1 MPLAV
6 LNGRALTTKVLAAAT
21 AALILGAAFVAHAAP
36 KSPKAAKNVD
46 IPLPVL
52 APWHNRPAALGKGP
66 TAKAAT
72 EKSAKTDKA
81 KAPPNEKP
89 APGEPSV
96 TTLVAP
102 DPNAWSDDDVSE
114 SLKACVIKLA
124 SIQARVEISEPFRK
138 GACGAPAAVEVKKL
152 GTRYPITISPAATL
166 RCDMA
171 VSLYQFVEESLQP
184 TAVAVLGSPIVS
196 FQGISSY
203 SCRNRNGD
211 PGGKLSE
218 HALANALDVPTFKLA
233 DGRTVKVVS
242 DWGPTARD
250 AARETD
256 PVVQPVAEPAKPQG
270 KVRLASL
277 KGTQLSRRQVRL
289 LRRAAKVGKEVSVPP
304 PPVKKSDALK
314 STPVKKTATKNT
326 STKKNGPNETGAS
339 KAGAPI
345 PAKKPEAKK
354 APATAAKASPPKV
367 TSEMRFLKQVH
378 ADACK
383 YFGTVLGPEANEA
396 HRDHFHFDMAPR
408 KRSNYCR

>member
-6 LNGRALTTKVLAAAT
+6 LDGRTLTAKVLAAGF
-21 AALILGAAFVAHAAP
+21 AALVICAAVPAHAASKP
-36 KSPKAAKNVD
+36 AKTPNGAKRVD

-66 TAKAAT
+66 NAKSTA
-72 EKSAKTDKA
+72 EKPSGTLKTTAEADA
-81 KAPPNEKP
+81 KP
-89 APGEPSV
+89 APVEPSV
-96 TTLVAP
+96 TALVAP
-102 DPNAWSDDDVSE
+102 DPNVWSEDDVSE

-138 GACGAPAAVEVKKL
+138 GGCGAPAAVEVKKL
-152 GTRYPITISPAATL
+152 GTRYPITLSPAATL

-184 TAVAVLGSPIVS
+184 AAVAVLGSPIVS

-211 PGGKLSE
+211 AAGKLSE
-218 HALANALDVPTFKLA
+218 HALANALDVGSFNLA
-233 DGRTVKVVS
+233 DGRTVRVAS
-242 DWGPTARD
+242 DWGPTDRD
-250 AARETD
+250 AERETD
-256 PVVQPVAEPAKPQG
+256 PVVQTVTESVKANG
-270 KVRLASL
+270 NVRLASL
-277 KGTQLSRRQVRL
+277 EGQRLSHRQLRRL
-289 LRRAAKVGKEVSVPP
+289 GRAAKVAKEVSVPP
-304 PPVKKSDALK
+304 TPIKKSDALK
-314 STPVKKTATKNT
+314 SSQ
-326 STKKNGPNETGAS
+326 STKAAAVKV
-339 KAGAPI
+339 GAPL
-345 PAKKPEAKK
+345 PTKKPEAKK
-354 APATAAKASPPKV
+354 APAPVIKPPPPKI
-367 TSEMRFLKQVH
+367 TNEMRFLKQVH

>member
-6 LNGRALTTKVLAAAT
+6 LDGSTLIAKVLVAGV
-21 AALILGAAFVAHAAP
+21 AALIVGAAIDAHAASKP
-36 KSPKAAKNVD
+36 AKKPNGAKSVD

-66 TAKAAT
+66 NAKATAETPAKT
-72 EKSAKTDKA
+72 EKADA
-81 KAPPNEKP
+81 DAKP

-96 TTLVAP
+96 TALVAP
-102 DPNAWSDDDVSE
+102 DPNVWSEDDVSE

-152 GTRYPITISPAATL
+152 GTRYPITLSPAATL

-184 TAVAVLGSPIVS
+184 AAVAVLGSPIVS

-211 PGGKLSE
+211 TGGKLSE
-218 HALANALDVPTFKLA
+218 HALANALDVGTFKLA
-233 DGRTVKVVS
+233 DGRIVRVAS

-250 AARETD
+250 AERDTD
-256 PVVQPVAEPAKPQG
+256 PVVQPVAEPAKAKG
-270 KVRLASL
+270 NVRLASL
-277 KGTQLSRRQVRL
+277 DGQPLSRRE
-289 LRRAAKVGKEVSVPP
+289 LRRLKQAAKVGKAVSVPP
-304 PPVKKSDALK
+304 APVKKSDALK
-314 STPVKKTATKNT
+314 TSPVTKTAALKV
-326 STKKNGPNETGAS
+326 
-339 KAGAPI
+339 GAPL

-354 APATAAKASPPKV
+354 APAPVAKAPPPPPPKI

-396 HRDHFHFDMAPR
+396 HRDHFHFDLAPR